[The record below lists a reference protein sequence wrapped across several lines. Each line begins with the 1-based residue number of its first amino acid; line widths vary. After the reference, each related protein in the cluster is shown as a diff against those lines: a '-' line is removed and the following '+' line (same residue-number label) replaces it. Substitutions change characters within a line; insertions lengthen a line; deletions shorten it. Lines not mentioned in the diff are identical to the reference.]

1 MISSMTGM
9 GIGEVHCD
17 SWTVVVEIKSVNNR
31 YLEVSCRMPSFLI
44 QYERNVKKIIRNN
57 IHRGKVYVT
66 ISIQGESDDS
76 IEICVDEKTVL
87 AVKNLLESLRRE
99 TGLEEKLSLDHFLKF
114 SDIFQ
119 NSKESDGANNKWKDV
134 EVAVKYA
141 LNDLKKMRKEEGKS
155 LVRDITRRIK
165 KLEEN
170 IKIIEKV
177 DKKNVI
183 QAHKKMVK
191 RVHQLVKEN
200 DIDENRLY
208 SEIAIL
214 ADKMDITEEC
224 VRLRSHNQ
232 TFLSIIENDCV
243 VGKKLNFLLQ
253 EMNRETNTI
262 SSKAAN
268 AQISYNVVE
277 MKEEIEKIRE
287 QVQNLE

>member
-17 SWTVVVEIKSVNNR
+17 SGTVVVEIKSVNNR

-44 QYERNVKKIIRNN
+44 KYERNVKEIIRKN

-76 IEICVDEKTVL
+76 LEIRVDDKTVL

-99 TGLEEKLSLDHFLKF
+99 TGLKEKLRLDHFLKF

-141 LNDLKKMRKEEGKS
+141 LNDLKKMRKEEGKA
-155 LVRDITRRIK
+155 LVRDITQRIK
-165 KLEEN
+165 KLENN
-170 IKIIEKV
+170 IKIIEKI

-183 QAHKKMVK
+183 QTHNKMVK

-232 TFLSIIENDCV
+232 TFSSIIENDCV

-262 SSKAAN
+262 SSKASN
-268 AQISYNVVE
+268 AKISYNVVG
-277 MKEEIEKIRE
+277 MKEEIEKLRE